1 MTQAD
6 LRLGEDRGWKE
17 ENTGTKGLERG
28 FRANSFWEGS
38 DSIFFR
44 LCRPRGKIKD
54 IMWVLAS
61 KKEHKSSK
69 LFIHEFE
76 MLLLFI
82 LSCI

>member
-38 DSIFFR
+38 DSIFLGCVGHCVSAAAPYVYPLECESFQ
-44 LCRPRGKIKD
+44 K
-54 IMWVLAS
+54 
-61 KKEHKSSK
+61 
-69 LFIHEFE
+69 
-76 MLLLFI
+76 
-82 LSCI
+82 